1 MSGSLE
7 GNKIAAA
14 IILAGLI
21 GMGSGFVSRVAIHSN
36 VPETPAYAI
45 AIPEGAATTVVA
57 EVEEAGPEPIVALL
71 ASADLAEGE
80 KVFRQC
86 ASCHS
91 WEDSGAHKAGP
102 NLWDIVGHEKSAMD
116 GFGRYSGALTPG
128 ETWSYENLN
137 AFLADP
143 KGYAPGTSMGF
154 RGLRKTEDRANLIA
168 WLRTHSPNPVPL
180 P

>member
-14 IILAGLI
+14 IILAGLV
-21 GMGSGFVSRVAIHSN
+21 GMGSGLISRVAIHSN

-45 AIPEGAATTVVA
+45 EVPESGATQVA
-57 EVEEAGPEPIVALL
+57 AAEEPAGPEPISALL
-71 ASADLAEGE
+71 ASADVAAGE
-80 KVFRQC
+80 KAFRAC

-91 WEDSGAHKAGP
+91 WEEGGAHKVGP

-116 GFGRYSGALTPG
+116 GFTRYSGALAADDAWT
-128 ETWSYENLN
+128 YENLN
-137 AFLADP
+137 AFLYDP
-143 KGYAPGTSMGF
+143 KAYAPGTTMGY
-154 RGLRKTEDRANLIA
+154 RGMKKTSDRANLIA
-168 WLRTHSPNPVPL
+168 WLRTHSADPVPL